1 MMQLL
6 APSVVGQRT
15 SLVLLLLLLV
25 AVLVVDS
32 FTAVSLPTTIAP
44 SRLHSSVAWQ
54 GEEESEWYCPPT
66 PPPPSAETVPRIP
79 AGQKALQTEITTL
92 QELEALLHDGDE
104 RLTIVKFYAS
114 WYEQRFA
121 KLLSVAVLICDHHNY
136 NYSALTAN
144 SFHLIS

>member
-1 MMQLL
+1 MLL
-6 APSVVGQRT
+6 AASVVGQRT
-15 SLVLLLLLLV
+15 SLALLLLLVV

-54 GEEESEWYCPPT
+54 SEEESEWYCPPT
-66 PPPPSAETVPRIP
+66 PPPPAETVPTRIP
-79 AGQKALQTEITTL
+79 AGQMALQTEITTA

-121 KLLSVAVLICDHHNY
+121 KLSVTVLICYHTIIIAQH
-136 NYSALTAN
+136 SQPN
-144 SFHLIS
+144 SFHHLIS